1 MNARFYGRK
10 PRHTYAYAR
19 ITADCPE
26 DPGEIECTDS
36 ATPGVLSF
44 DDAQARNPRVT
55 QPAPASLLTI
65 FGATGD
71 LAQRMLLPS
80 LYSLQAENL
89 LPPQMRIL
97 GTARSELD
105 REGFA
110 NLVSAAIGERIPSTE
125 RNDAALRGLL
135 ARLDY
140 GAASVDD
147 DASMQRLAVK
157 VGELRNDGDVLYHL
171 STAPRFYVPACHALG
186 AHGAADARTRVMLEK
201 PIGKDLASANAI
213 NDGVAQVFDEERVY
227 RVDHYLGKEGV
238 QNLIALRFGNALF
251 EPLWNSVHIEQV
263 QITVGETVGVEGRGD
278 YYDDSG
284 AMRDML
290 QNHLLQLLCL
300 VAMEPPARF
309 EPTAVRNEKIKVLR
323 SLRAIGRE
331 QVAHELVA
339 GQYTAG
345 AIDGVAVPG
354 YAQELGRDSRTET
367 FVALRAHVDNWRWS
381 GVPFYL
387 RTGKRLPSRSTEIY
401 IQFRK
406 VPYSIFGGRAAA
418 DMLPNG
424 LLIRLQPEERIELDL
439 MSKTPGLDRSG
450 LRLSQV
456 ALDLDFHEEFASARK
471 RIAYERLYLD
481 AIEGNGTLFVRR
493 DETEAA
499 WQWVDAILDGWRSAN
514 HAPKPYPAGTWG
526 PSAAVSLIER
536 HGHGWR
542 E

>member
-1 MNARFYGRK
+1 M
-10 PRHTYAYAR
+10 
-19 ITADCPE
+19 
-26 DPGEIECTDS
+26 S
-36 ATPGVLSF
+36 QAT
-44 DDAQARNPRVT
+44 
-55 QPAPASLLTI
+55 PASLLTI

-71 LAQRMLLPS
+71 LARRMLLPS
-80 LYSLQAENL
+80 LYSLQAEQL
-89 LPPQMRIL
+89 LPAGMRIL

-110 NLVSAAIGERIPSTE
+110 NLVAASIAERIPAAE
-125 RNDAALRGLL
+125 RSDEALRGLL
-135 ARLDY
+135 ERLDY
-140 GAASVDD
+140 VAAGADD
-147 DASMQRLAVK
+147 AASMQALAGRVDA
-157 VGELRNDGDVLYHL
+157 LRNGDVLYHM
-171 STAPRFYVPACHALG
+171 STAPRFYGPACQAL
-186 AHGAADARTRVMLEK
+186 AANGVAGPGTRVMLEK
-201 PIGKDLASANAI
+201 PIGKDLASAIAI
-213 NDGVAQVFDEERVY
+213 NDSVAMAFDEERIF
-227 RVDHYLGKEGV
+227 RTDHYLGKEGV
-238 QNLIALRFGNALF
+238 QNLIALRFGNSLF
-251 EPLWNSVHIEQV
+251 EPLWSARHIEQV

-284 AMRDML
+284 ALRDML

-323 SLRAIGRE
+323 SLRPIDRGN
-331 QVAHELVA
+331 VAAESVI

-345 AIDGVAVPG
+345 ASEGRVVPG
-354 YAQELGRDSRTET
+354 YAEELGRPSHTET

-406 VPYSIFGGRAAA
+406 VPYSIFGGPA
-418 DMLPNG
+418 DTDMRPNG
-424 LLIRLQPEERIELDL
+424 LLIKLQPEERIELDL
-439 MSKTPGLDRSG
+439 MSKTPGLDRAG

-456 ALDLDFHEEFASARK
+456 ALDLDFHEEFLNSRK

-499 WQWVDAILDGWRSAN
+499 WQWVDAIAEGWRSIGMV
-514 HAPKPYPAGTWG
+514 PKPYPAGTWG
-526 PSAAVSLIER
+526 PSASVSLIDR
-536 HGHGWR
+536 SGHGWR

>member
-1 MNARFYGRK
+1 MS
-10 PRHTYAYAR
+10 H
-19 ITADCPE
+19 
-26 DPGEIECTDS
+26 
-36 ATPGVLSF
+36 AT
-44 DDAQARNPRVT
+44 
-55 QPAPASLLTI
+55 PASLLTI

-71 LAQRMLLPS
+71 LARRMLLPS
-80 LYSLQAENL
+80 LYSLQAEKL
-89 LPPQMRIL
+89 LPDGMRIL

-105 REGFA
+105 RDAFVQMVA
-110 NLVSAAIGERIPSTE
+110 DSIHQRIPAGERD
-125 RNDAALRGLL
+125 DAALRGLL
-135 ARLDY
+135 ERVDFFS
-140 GAASVDD
+140 ASADNVV
-147 DASMQRLAVK
+147 SMRQLSEKIAD
-157 VGELRNDGDVLYHL
+157 LRSGDVLYHM
-171 STAPRFYVPACHALG
+171 STAPKFYGPACQAL
-186 AHGAADARTRVMLEK
+186 ASHGAAGPGTRVMLEK
-201 PIGKDLASANAI
+201 PIGKDLASAIAI
-213 NDGVAQVFDEERVY
+213 NDAVAAAFDEERIF
-227 RVDHYLGKEGV
+227 RTDHYLGKEGV
-238 QNLIALRFGNALF
+238 QNLIALRFGNSLF
-251 EPLWNSVHIEQV
+251 EPLWSARHIEQV

-284 AMRDML
+284 ALRDML

-309 EPTAVRNEKIKVLR
+309 DPTAVRNEKIKVLR
-323 SLRAIGRE
+323 SLRPIDHGN
-331 QVAHELVA
+331 VATESVI

-345 AIDGVAVPG
+345 ASEGKVVPG
-354 YAQELGRDSRTET
+354 YAEELGRASRTET

-406 VPYSIFGGRAAA
+406 VPYSIFGGPAAT
-418 DMLPNG
+418 DMQPNG

-439 MSKTPGLDRSG
+439 MSKTPGLDRAG

-456 ALDLDFHEEFASARK
+456 ALDLDMHEEFASARK

-499 WQWVDAILDGWRSAN
+499 WQWVDAIADGWRN
-514 HAPKPYPAGTWG
+514 TGMVPKPYPAGTWG
-526 PSAAVSLIER
+526 PSATVSLVDR
-536 HGHGWR
+536 LGHGWR

>member
-1 MNARFYGRK
+1 MTHA
-10 PRHTYAYAR
+10 
-19 ITADCPE
+19 
-26 DPGEIECTDS
+26 
-36 ATPGVLSF
+36 
-44 DDAQARNPRVT
+44 
-55 QPAPASLLTI
+55 APASLLTI

-71 LAQRMLLPS
+71 LARRMLLPS
-80 LYSLQAENL
+80 LYSLQAEHL
-89 LPPQMRIL
+89 LPANLRIL

-110 NLVSAAIGERIPSTE
+110 NLVSASIAERIPAAE

-135 ARLDY
+135 DRLDY
-140 GAASVDD
+140 AAASVDD
-147 DASMQRLAVK
+147 DASMAALAAK
-157 VGELRNDGDVLYHL
+157 VQALRDGDVLYHM
-171 STAPRFYVPACHALG
+171 STGPKFYGPACAALA
-186 AHGAADARTRVMLEK
+186 AHGVAGAGTRVMLEK
-201 PIGKDLASANAI
+201 PIGKDLASAIAI
-213 NDGVAQVFDEERVY
+213 NDSVAMSFDEERVY

-251 EPLWNSVHIEQV
+251 EPLWNARHIEQV

-284 AMRDML
+284 ALRDML

-300 VAMEPPARF
+300 VAMEPPAKF
-309 EPTAVRNEKIKVLR
+309 DPTAVRNEKIKVLR

-331 QVAHELVA
+331 QVAHESVA

-499 WQWVDAILDGWRSAN
+499 WQWVDAILDGWHHAGI
-514 HAPKPYPAGTWG
+514 APKPYPAGTWG
-526 PSAAVSLIER
+526 PSASVSLIDR
-536 HGHGWR
+536 SGHGWR